1 MRYRY
6 LRLTA
11 RFFLLGL
18 LLICLL
24 VGLLLVYF
32 LGTTSGREWAANR
45 GLQAAQDAGVEISVD
60 NLRSPG
66 LGHWQVGHLAL
77 FRDGTPLLDI
87 TDLEL
92 RWSPRALFSQR
103 LHVYQLTANTLD
115 YYQLPA
121 TEEEPEPTP
130 EDGPMELPSLWP
142 VAIDHFAIGE
152 LGLHDLPLPEGAEL
166 PHYQLSGAAQL
177 FEAQYPVRLEL
188 DLQSLPE
195 GDTRLRIDTRAL
207 SLDEVQIQGSLVEP
221 AGGLLGQLLN
231 LPSDQALDAQ
241 FAIGLEQD
249 EEVYYL
255 SLDQLKLPL
264 FAHQLGANGTIRL
277 DPQRSSV
284 QVRELI
290 LDIDG
295 KRQRIRGAYS
305 PDDLWA
311 ELILAELPLEL
322 AQMWLPELSAGHIGG
337 RIDISWLHNE
347 PDTLPK
353 VDADTR
359 FSVTY
364 REQTLQA
371 DIKAQFAH
379 PLVHIQRGVAE
390 VENMTLDASGT
401 LDLEGPGNQL
411 EVTLVNLNSALLANW
426 PEVPLP
432 ETLKVSAERLQLS
445 LTGALTD
452 PDVTLNTHAR
462 GEYQQAPFD
471 ILVDAQANQRR
482 ARVAQLRAQVDGAQ
496 LNAQGLLDWTGDQ
509 TAIDTE
515 FSRLQNTL
523 LRFVPDEIDIPYPE
537 ELTFDAS
544 GSLRITGPLTS
555 PNIDTRSEVAG
566 TYALQEQTLP
576 YLLVTHGS
584 IQVGAP
590 KDLALNLEQMVLSV
604 LDKPVLEVEGT
615 YASELADLR
624 LRMSQLPTQ
633 ILSALGWQDI
643 TGEAEADLHLQGS
656 LQAPVLEGF
665 FEYRDK
671 LLLASGR
678 TQVPVHLRA
687 DLSTQDGLLHMDTV
701 FNQDQER
708 VGQLRLQL
716 PLGEYLDAP
725 EDAPL
730 PLNLDA
736 VGNMDLGIVRLFLDP
751 NQHNIGGNISMDFAL
766 RGHIEEPEFNGR
778 LQLHDGAYT
787 NPVTGT
793 RLRSINVTLLGDGTQ
808 VRIEEAVARGGN
820 GGSLT
825 LTGAVDWAQAMQQN
839 RDAIQLTLVAR
850 NAELVQRRDVQGH
863 LQGEVNL
870 RGSMEELWLDGD
882 LSVVPLNINLD
893 AAIRTTIPEIEVTEI
908 DEDESV
914 PRATGQALPTIHL
927 DLVIRAD
934 QQAYLRGRGLD
945 TELSG
950 RINIGGT
957 VETPDITGR
966 FVTRRGRMELLGKT
980 FILESGEVRFSND
993 IVSLRIPGVHT
1004 TRDFEFRIE
1013 VFGTADAPEI
1023 RLSSTPPLPEDEILS
1038 RLLFGRSIQEIT
1050 AFQAIRLAGAVN
1062 SLRSGGG
1069 FDPMDTARD
1078 ALGVD
1083 TLTIDTEPTEGGEGS
1098 EVSVGVG
1105 KYINERVY
1113 LEVKRTTNPAQAWQ
1127 GSVQVELTPRI
1138 RLEGGTGET
1147 GGGRGEILWKRDY

>member
-11 RFFLLGL
+11 RFLLLGL
-18 LLICLL
+18 LLVCLL

-45 GLQAAQDAGVEISVD
+45 GLQAAQDAGVEISVE

-66 LGHWQVGHLAL
+66 LGHWRVGHLAL
-77 FRDGTPLLDI
+77 FRDGSPLLDV

-103 LHVYQLTANTLD
+103 LHIYQLTANSLD
-115 YYQLPA
+115 YYQPPA
-121 TEEEPEPTP
+121 TEEEPEPRH
-130 EDGPMELPSLWP
+130 EDSMELPSFWP
-142 VAIDHFAIGE
+142 VAIDRFAIDE

-166 PHYQLSGAAQL
+166 PPYQLTGSARL

-188 DLQSLPE
+188 DLQSLPQ

-207 SLDEVQIQGSLVEP
+207 SINEVQIQGSLDEP
-221 AGGLLGQLLN
+221 AGGLFGQLLN
-231 LPSDQALDAQ
+231 LPSDQALEAQ

-249 EEVYYL
+249 EDVYYL
-255 SLDQLKLPL
+255 TLDSLKLPL

-277 DPQRSSV
+277 DPKHSSV

-295 KRQRIRGAYS
+295 KRQRIRGGYS
-305 PDDLWA
+305 PEDLWA
-311 ELILAELPLEL
+311 ELILTELPLEL
-322 AQMWLPELSAGHIGG
+322 AQMWLPEFNAGQIGG
-337 RIDISWLHNE
+337 RIDVSWLHHQAG
-347 PDTLPK
+347 TFPK
-353 VDADTR
+353 VEADTR

-364 REQTLQA
+364 RQQTLQA

-379 PLVHIQRGVAE
+379 PLVHIQRGVME
-390 VENMTLDASGT
+390 IDSMRLDASGT
-401 LDLEGPGNQL
+401 LDLEGPSNQL
-411 EVTLVNLNSALLANW
+411 EAVLQNVDSAVLTNW
-426 PEVPLP
+426 PEVPSP
-432 ETLKVSAERLQLS
+432 EALQVSAERLALS
-445 LTGALTD
+445 LSGALTD
-452 PDVTLNTHAR
+452 PDVTLNTHVR

-471 ILVDAQANQRR
+471 ILVEAQANQRR
-482 ARVAQLRAQVDGAQ
+482 AQVAQLRAQVDGAQ
-496 LNAQGLLDWTGDQ
+496 LNAHGLLDWTGDQ

-523 LRFVPDEIDIPYPE
+523 LRFVPDEIEIPYPE

-544 GSLRITGPLTS
+544 GSLRIRGALTS
-555 PNIDTRSEVAG
+555 PNIDTRSEVSG
-566 TYALQEQTLP
+566 TYRLQDQTLP

-590 KDLALNLEQMVLSV
+590 QDLALNLEQMVLSV
-604 LDKPVLEVEGT
+604 FEKPVLEVEGT
-615 YASELADLR
+615 YAAELADLR

-633 ILSALGWQDI
+633 ILSALGWPDI

-656 LQAPVLEGF
+656 VQEPILEGF
-665 FEYRDK
+665 FEFRDQI
-671 LLLASGR
+671 LLASGR

-687 DLSTQDGLLHMDTV
+687 DVSTQDGLLSIDTV
-701 FNQDQER
+701 FNQEQER
-708 VGQLRLQL
+708 VGQLSLQL
-716 PLGEYLDAP
+716 PLADYLNAP
-725 EDAPL
+725 ENAPM

-736 VGNMDLGIVRLFLDP
+736 VGDMHLGIARLFVDP
-751 NQHNIGGNISMDFAL
+751 NLHSIDGRISMDLSL
-766 RGHIEEPEFNGR
+766 RGHLEEPEFNGR
-778 LQLHDGAYT
+778 LQLHNGAYS
-787 NPVTGT
+787 NPVAGT
-793 RLRSINVTLLGDGTQ
+793 RLRDIKVTLLGNGTQ

-825 LTGAVDWAQAMQQN
+825 LTGAVDWAQAMN
-839 RDAIQLTLVAR
+839 ESRDAIQLTLIAR
-850 NAELVQRRDVQGH
+850 NAELLQRRDIQGQ

-870 RGSMEELWLDGD
+870 RGSMAELWLDGD
-882 LSVVPLNINLD
+882 LSVVPLNINID
-893 AAIRTTIPEIEVTEI
+893 AAIRTNIPEIEVTEI
-908 DEDESV
+908 EDESA
-914 PRATGQALPTIHL
+914 PRAAAQALPTIHL

-957 VETPDITGR
+957 VATPDITGR

-980 FILESGEVRFSND
+980 FILESGEVRFTNE

-1113 LEVKRTTNPAQAWQ
+1113 VEVKRSTNPAQAWH

-1138 RLEGGTGET
+1138 RLEGGTGQT